1 MILIEINEDS
11 GVSHYDLLEITRE
24 QVAGLD
30 DKKIKEIIRDS
41 CNVVKR
47 KYDNAA
53 QKGDKEAT
61 AILDKL
67 NSALVVLK
75 NPEERKKYDE
85 KLDSGQA
92 SSPILGIQPVSPQFF
107 RDRNARFR
115 AVERFFRES
124 GWSKPMPLE
133 PGS

>member
-24 QVAGLD
+24 QLAGMDEKKVA
-30 DKKIKEIIRDS
+30 IILSDS
-41 CNVVKR
+41 NRVAKR
-47 KYDNAA
+47 KYNNAS
-53 QKGDKEAT
+53 QRGDKEAE

-67 NSALVVLK
+67 NSAYTVLK
-75 NPEERKKYDE
+75 NPEERKKYDD

-92 SSPILGIQPVSPQFF
+92 SSPILGIQPVSPPFF
-107 RDRNARFR
+107 LDRNARFR

-124 GWSKPMPLE
+124 GWSKPMPL
-133 PGS
+133 GSGD